1 MNQNHSP
8 LFRRTLCAVCAF
20 AFLLTLAGPAAYAAG
35 EAAPAATELTR
46 AQAAA
51 MAQADAAMSELLD
64 SSSYEAMSV
73 DQRQAAAQAQ
83 LDQLASQGLVQSGS
97 IRYDEENGMLSFTY
111 DCGVLGGVLLTGWEE
126 EPFVDL
132 PLEMPAGLPGPLD
145 AQNDVRPLGNAI
157 IYYAFDDTVNS
168 SRYPSYLTMQEAWN
182 GWGLST
188 TLDTDARTGK
198 EAVKMAKIT
207 INDLLEA
214 GCHFGHQTRRW
225 NPRMKDYVY
234 GAKNGISIIDLTKT
248 MYQIAAACNFLQ
260 RIVANGGDI
269 LFVGTKRQ
277 IRELVRNMAE
287 ETGMFSV
294 SERWLGGTLTNNVTI
309 CKSIT
314 KMAEIDQT
322 LNSESAK
329 SMKKKEVSSLARRA
343 EKLHRDLDGIAGMKR
358 LPAALVVIDVCNEAN
373 AVREANK
380 LNIPIVAI
388 VDTNGDPTLVDYP
401 VAANDDAV
409 KSVQIIT
416 GLFVEAIKVAKEIY
430 QKKVTEEREAAEAA
444 KKLAQEKADDAEKA
458 EKADKPRRAPRR
470 KSADDK
476 PVKAEAAKSEP
487 KAEEAAAEKAE

>member
-35 EAAPAATELTR
+35 EAAPAATELTQ

-64 SSSYEAMSV
+64 SSSYEAMPV

-188 TLDTDARTGK
+188 TLDTDVTVADLRHMDDYDLCILSTHGAYYTYTTGWLFKQVRTAPVLLLREESSFWDDLRYGFDLLTHRVIKVNGNYCVTPDFFSAAYRDGQLEGTMVFSETCEFFGGSNILDLSMSNALLDAGARTVVGFVNNVY
-198 EAVKMAKIT
+198 AVYSRNMLWGTVNQLIMGQNILQAV
-207 INDLLEA
+207 D
-214 GCHFGHQTRRW
+214 
-225 NPRMKDYVY
+225 
-234 GAKNGISIIDLTKT
+234 
-248 MYQIAAACNFLQ
+248 AAA
-260 RIVANGGDI
+260 ATYGPDDI
-269 LFVGTKRQ
+269 YWYLSQGGTKP
-277 IRELVRNMAE
+277 
-287 ETGMFSV
+287 
-294 SERWLGGTLTNNVTI
+294 
-309 CKSIT
+309 
-314 KMAEIDQT
+314 
-322 LNSESAK
+322 
-329 SMKKKEVSSLARRA
+329 
-343 EKLHRDLDGIAGMKR
+343 HRYA
-358 LPAALVVIDVCNEAN
+358 AFALVHGD
-373 AVREANK
+373 
-380 LNIPIVAI
+380 
-388 VDTNGDPTLVDYP
+388 DTATLYTLDQ
-401 VAANDDAV
+401 
-409 KSVQIIT
+409 S
-416 GLFVEAIKVAKEIY
+416 
-430 QKKVTEEREAAEAA
+430 
-444 KKLAQEKADDAEKA
+444 
-458 EKADKPRRAPRR
+458 
-470 KSADDK
+470 
-476 PVKAEAAKSEP
+476 
-487 KAEEAAAEKAE
+487 AAA

>member
-188 TLDTDARTGK
+188 TLDTDVTVADLRHMDDYDLCILSTHGAYYTYTTGWLFKQVRTAPVLLLREESSFWDDLRYGF
-198 EAVKMAKIT
+198 
-207 INDLLEA
+207 DLLTHRVIKVNGNYCVTPDFFSAAYRDGQLEGTMVFSETCEFFGGSNILDLSMSNALLDA
-214 GCHFGHQTRRW
+214 GARAVVGFV
-225 NPRMKDYVY
+225 NNVY
-234 GAKNGISIIDLTKT
+234 AVYSRNMLWGTVNQLIMGQNILQAVD
-248 MYQIAAACNFLQ
+248 AAAATYGPDDIYWYLSQ
-260 RIVANGGDI
+260 GGRAAPNPTATRP
-269 LFVGTKRQ
+269 LPWSTGTTPPPSTPWTKAR
-277 IRELVRNMAE
+277 RRNAA
-287 ETGMFSV
+287 
-294 SERWLGGTLTNNVTI
+294 
-309 CKSIT
+309 SIT
-314 KMAEIDQT
+314 EHFYKH
-322 LNSESAK
+322 
-329 SMKKKEVSSLARRA
+329 RA
-343 EKLHRDLDGIAGMKR
+343 ATVLTV
-358 LPAALVVIDVCNEAN
+358 AAL
-373 AVREANK
+373 
-380 LNIPIVAI
+380 
-388 VDTNGDPTLVDYP
+388 
-401 VAANDDAV
+401 
-409 KSVQIIT
+409 
-416 GLFVEAIKVAKEIY
+416 
-430 QKKVTEEREAAEAA
+430 
-444 KKLAQEKADDAEKA
+444 
-458 EKADKPRRAPRR
+458 
-470 KSADDK
+470 
-476 PVKAEAAKSEP
+476 
-487 KAEEAAAEKAE
+487 

>member
-35 EAAPAATELTR
+35 EAAPAATELTQ

-111 DCGVLGGVLLTGWEE
+111 DCGVLGGVLLTGWED

-188 TLDTDARTGK
+188 TLDTDVTVADLRHMDDYDLCILSTHGAYYTYTTGWLFKQVRTAPVLLLREESSFWDDLRYGF
-198 EAVKMAKIT
+198 
-207 INDLLEA
+207 DLLTHRVIKVNGNYCVTPDFFSAAYRDGQLEGTMVFSETCEFFGGSNILDLSMSNALLDA
-214 GCHFGHQTRRW
+214 GARAVVGFVNNVYAVYSRNMLWGTVNQLIMGQNILQAVDAAAATYGPDDIYWYLHLLVPVPGRHQTPPLRGLCPG
-225 NPRMKDYVY
+225 PR
-234 GAKNGISIIDLTKT
+234 GRHRHPLHPGPE
-248 MYQIAAACNFLQ
+248 
-260 RIVANGGDI
+260 RGG
-269 LFVGTKRQ
+269 
-277 IRELVRNMAE
+277 
-287 ETGMFSV
+287 
-294 SERWLGGTLTNNVTI
+294 VTI
-309 CKSIT
+309 
-314 KMAEIDQT
+314 
-322 LNSESAK
+322 
-329 SMKKKEVSSLARRA
+329 
-343 EKLHRDLDGIAGMKR
+343 
-358 LPAALVVIDVCNEAN
+358 ALF
-373 AVREANK
+373 
-380 LNIPIVAI
+380 
-388 VDTNGDPTLVDYP
+388 P
-401 VAANDDAV
+401 VLYY
-409 KSVQIIT
+409 T
-416 GLFVEAIKVAKEIY
+416 
-430 QKKVTEEREAAEAA
+430 
-444 KKLAQEKADDAEKA
+444 
-458 EKADKPRRAPRR
+458 
-470 KSADDK
+470 
-476 PVKAEAAKSEP
+476 
-487 KAEEAAAEKAE
+487 